1 MNDLTLPGRVSD
13 AGPDNP
19 LSPESELRSI
29 IADAAFK
36 LKQAEDAIDPL
47 PAVREVYETL
57 GGLLKVDP
65 WDRQHVAFDLPAI
78 FVRKLAECDMT
89 RQPIGRAELV
99 LNALIATAWQI
110 VEGERTCTKSKS

>member
-19 LSPESELRSI
+19 ISPESELRSV

-36 LKQAEDAIDPL
+36 LKQAEDALDPL

-57 GGLLKVDP
+57 GGLLG
-65 WDRQHVAFDLPAI
+65 QLPKLPVL
-78 FVRKLAECDMT
+78 FVRQLALMDMDWRPAT
-89 RQPIGRAELV
+89 RAGET
-99 LNALIATAWQI
+99 LNTLIATARKM